1 MKNNFKDIPNAKER
15 ILNST
20 LYIIGKE
27 GFQNVTIRKIAAAAD
42 VNIASINYHFGSKD
56 NVINEALKC
65 LTSKFVTSFKI
76 LDNKHLTPIERMRNF
91 LRSYSDVS
99 VEYPDVFRN
108 FVDKLLYNED
118 LQPEYIEFIQQEGIK
133 SIRNILEELTGIK
146 DDNHLHMMGLQMIS
160 SLIFPVLLNN
170 RVTNISNLNYKDKDV
185 RYEYVELLIKSIQHK

>member
-1 MKNNFKDIPNAKER
+1 MKNNLKDIPNAKDR

-27 GFQNVTIRKIAAAAD
+27 GFQNVTIRKIASAAD

-65 LTSKFVTSFKI
+65 VTSKFVTSFKI
-76 LDNKHLTPIERMRNF
+76 LDNKDLTPIERIRNF

-108 FVDKLLYNED
+108 FVSKNIHNEE
-118 LQPEYIEFIQQEGIK
+118 LQPEYMQFIQQEGIK
-133 SIRNILEELTGIK
+133 SIINILGELTGIK
-146 DDNHLHMMGLQMIS
+146 NDQQLYMVGLQMIS
-160 SLIFPVLLNN
+160 SLIFPILLSDKLENF
-170 RVTNISNLNYKDKDV
+170 SKLNYKDKNI
-185 RYEYVELLIKSIQHK
+185 RYEYVELLIKSILSK

>member
-1 MKNNFKDIPNAKER
+1 MKNNFKDIPNAKDR

-27 GFQNVTIRKIAAAAD
+27 GFQNVTIRKIAAVAD

-65 LTSKFVTSFKI
+65 LTSKFITSFKI
-76 LDNKHLTPIERMRNF
+76 LDDKQLIPVERMRSF

-99 VEYPDVFRN
+99 IEYPDVFRN
-108 FVDKLLYNED
+108 FVSKLTYNEGIE
-118 LQPEYIEFIQQEGIK
+118 PEYMKFLQQEGIK
-133 SIRNILEELTGIK
+133 SVRDTLEELTGIK
-146 DDNHLHMMGLQMIS
+146 DDNHLHMIALQIIS

-170 RVTNISNLNYKDKDV
+170 KTENISNLNYKDKNI
-185 RYEYVELLIKSIQHK
+185 RYDYVELLLKSIQHK

>member
-1 MKNNFKDIPNAKER
+1 MKNNFKDIPNVKDR

-27 GFQNVTIRKIAAAAD
+27 GFQNVTMRKIAAAAD
-42 VNIASINYHFGSKD
+42 VNLASINYHFGSKD

-65 LTSKFVTSFKI
+65 LTSKFITSFKI
-76 LDNKHLTPIERMRNF
+76 LDNKQLTPIERMRSF

-99 VEYPDVFRN
+99 LEYPDVFRN
-108 FVDKLLYNED
+108 FVNKLISNED
-118 LQPEYIEFIQQEGIK
+118 VEREYMEFIQQEGVK
-133 SIRNILEELTGIK
+133 NLRDILEELTGIT
-146 DDNHLHMMGLQMIS
+146 DYTHLYMIGLQLVS

-170 RVTNISNLNYKDKDV
+170 KVETISNLNYKDKNV

>member
-1 MKNNFKDIPNAKER
+1 MKDIPNAKKR

-27 GFQNVTIRKIAAAAD
+27 GFQNVTVRKIAAAAD

-65 LTSKFVTSFKI
+65 VTSKFITSFKI
-76 LDNKHLTPIERMRNF
+76 LNNKELAPIERMRNF

-108 FVDKLLYNED
+108 FISKLIYNE
-118 LQPEYIEFIQQEGIK
+118 EIEPDYMKFIQQEGIE
-133 SIRNILEELTGIK
+133 SIINTLKELTGVEDHK
-146 DDNHLHMMGLQMIS
+146 QLYMMGLQIIS
-160 SLIFPVLLNN
+160 SLIFPIILNN
-170 RVTNISNLNYKDKDV
+170 KVKT
-185 RYEYVELLIKSIQHK
+185 SIPLDYI

>member
-1 MKNNFKDIPNAKER
+1 VKNNFKDIPNAKDR

-65 LTSKFVTSFKI
+65 LTSKFITSFKI
-76 LDNKHLTPIERMRNF
+76 LDDKRLPPIERMRNF

-108 FVDKLLYNED
+108 FVSKLIYNEE
-118 LQPEYIEFIQQEGIK
+118 LEAEYIKFIQQEGIK

-146 DDNHLHMMGLQMIS
+146 DDNHLYMIGLQMIS
-160 SLIFPVLLNN
+160 SLIFPILLNN
-170 RVTNISNLNYKDKDV
+170 KVESIINLNYKDKNV

>member
-1 MKNNFKDIPNAKER
+1 MKDIPNAKKR

-27 GFQNVTIRKIAAAAD
+27 GFQNVTVRKIAAAAD

-65 LTSKFVTSFKI
+65 VTSKFITSFKI
-76 LDNKHLTPIERMRNF
+76 LNNKELAPIERMRNF

-108 FVDKLLYNED
+108 FISKLIYNE
-118 LQPEYIEFIQQEGIK
+118 EIEPDYMKFIQQEGIE
-133 SIRNILEELTGIK
+133 SIINTLKELTGVEDHK
-146 DDNHLHMMGLQMIS
+146 QLYMMGLQIIS
-160 SLIFPVLLNN
+160 SLIFPIILNN
-170 RVTNISNLNYKDKDV
+170 KVKTSIPLDYKDKNT
-185 RYEYVELLIKSIQHK
+185 RYEYVELLIKSIQYK